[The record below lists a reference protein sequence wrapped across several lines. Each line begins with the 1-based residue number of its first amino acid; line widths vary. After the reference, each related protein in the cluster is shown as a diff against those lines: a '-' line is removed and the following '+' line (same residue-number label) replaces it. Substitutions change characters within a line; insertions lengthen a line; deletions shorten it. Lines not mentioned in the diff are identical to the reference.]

1 MAGKGLTHTR
11 YAPVHRCSKRLT
23 EEGLAYSV
31 AVQRGGGEE
40 AAGVGRGRECRASSA
55 LVAPRVN
62 TLRARRARA
71 ATHLVRVRARIRPRI
86 RERVRAR
93 ARVRAKAGT
102 RVRVSR
108 SLPLEAV
115 LDTLPL
121 RPEVTHGGG
130 AHLGRV
136 RATARVRVRVR

>member
-130 AHLGRV
+130 AHLVRV
-136 RATARVRVRVR
+136 RATARVAVRVR